1 MEERSKC
8 TEPAK
13 WTDSGDASRVDYL
26 LGLLRGLAHHDPS
39 PALRERLECL
49 SSQKL
54 KKGGT
59 SGTSLGRRRSRLQPW
74 LRPAFAALLLIVIGI
89 VVAFVARVRQPE
101 RLRARVESSVVAPKA
116 SSNSEIGNSEI
127 GAPSNAPSAKAKSPN
142 TSHALPRLAQNSNS
156 RRMIVRLPYS
166 NGAIDTGT
174 DATIRVSMSQAELVS
189 LGFPVSAGL
198 HDRRVVAE
206 LTLGDDG
213 LPRAVSVALPLEVI
227 RETK

>member
-8 TEPAK
+8 TEP
-13 WTDSGDASRVDYL
+13 SDASRVDYL
-26 LGLLRGLAHHDPS
+26 LGQLRGLAHHDPS
-39 PALRERLECL
+39 PALRERLEYL
-49 SSQKL
+49 SSQRL
-54 KKGGT
+54 KKGGKFGK
-59 SGTSLGRRRSRLQPW
+59 SPGRGRSRLQPW
-74 LRPAFAALLLIVIGI
+74 LRPGFAALLLMVIGMA
-89 VVAFVARVRQPE
+89 VAFVTQVRQPE
-101 RLRARVESSVVAPKA
+101 RLRARVESPIVSPKV
-116 SSNSEIGNSEI
+116 SSTNEI
-127 GAPSNAPSAKAKSPN
+127 GAPSAAPSPEAE
-142 TSHALPRLAQNSNS
+142 LPITRHPLHSRAQNTPS

-189 LGFPVSAGL
+189 LGFPVSATV

-213 LPRAVSVALPLEVI
+213 LPRAVSVLLPLEVI